1 MKKPWG
7 IVEIESLLAIGIG
20 LIGFLIVTFSEVP
33 ASMSGMGFMGY
44 WLIPIS
50 PSIVLIYLGAE
61 LQPSNSSLPTNA
73 KQLLGFFTLP
83 LLGSVIVSIYFM
95 LMSDDSVRR
104 TAFAW
109 SWYQVLFVLFPL
121 GVRAGQYYRY
131 RR

>member
-1 MKKPWG
+1 MKKSWG
-7 IVEIESLLAIGIG
+7 IVEIESPLAVVVG
-20 LIGFLIVTFSEVP
+20 LIGFLVITVSDVP
-33 ASMSGMGFMGY
+33 ASMSDMSFMGY
-44 WLIPIS
+44 WLIPLS
-50 PSIVLIYLGAE
+50 PSVALMYFGAE
-61 LQPSNSSLPTNA
+61 LQPSNSSLPTTA

-121 GVRAGQYYRY
+121 GVRTGQYYRY